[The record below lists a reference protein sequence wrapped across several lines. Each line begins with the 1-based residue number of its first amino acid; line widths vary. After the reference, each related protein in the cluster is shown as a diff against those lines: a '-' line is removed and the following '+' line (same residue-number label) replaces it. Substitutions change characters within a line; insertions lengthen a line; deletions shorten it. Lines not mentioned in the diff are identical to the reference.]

1 MRLVKK
7 VIKLV
12 KFRFYNEW
20 LDMINMSSDQLIR
33 NICCRFNIRGWF
45 ILKNKE
51 IWFMT
56 IASDIYGLLLLLS
69 EKNIKLNSFSNLSV
83 LLIMVLFVFLSVLIS
98 KFDSLKK
105 DYLSLYT
112 FLWVVMTI
120 LINDSKSSNTP
131 RLIFLMIMTMVIV
144 ICFFFHKNR
153 DRTLE

>member
-1 MRLVKK
+1 
-7 VIKLV
+7 
-12 KFRFYNEW
+12 
-20 LDMINMSSDQLIR
+20 
-33 NICCRFNIRGWF
+33 
-45 ILKNKE
+45 
-51 IWFMT
+51 MT
-56 IASDIYGLLLLLS
+56 IISEIYGLLLLFS

-105 DYLSLYT
+105 DYLSLYA

-131 RLIFLMIMTMVIV
+131 RLIFLIIMTMVIV

-153 DRTLE
+153 DRTLK